1 MVYGLLFFILAVVIT
16 RVYTTLYKCDDLA
29 TITTAPKAIFTFL
42 QGKMSFFTLQI
53 TDLWKDVIFT
63 QILICNFS
71 FSIIFNYHT

>member
-42 QGKMSFFTLQI
+42 QGKMSFFLPCN
-53 TDLWKDVIFT
+53 L
-63 QILICNFS
+63 LICEKMLFS
-71 FSIIFNYHT
+71 LKF